1 MTRVADEAEL
11 AEACAVLE
19 DVMGEVGERPCPPGA
34 LRTACAT
41 ARAAIAGAEPPFDT
55 MAVAAG
61 LEPEE
66 LPDDDVE
73 LWLAL
78 AAGVVGDAAGPT
90 AELGLLEWLSAVA
103 ALTLWGPGT
112 QADPP
117 ALALCVSEAAEGE
130 ADALILETAFV
141 PVVQRWRALGALE
154 VTERLTPLGW
164 WGLPEAQRRAWGG
177 KPRT

>member
-1 MTRVADEAEL
+1 MADEAEL
-11 AEACAVLE
+11 AEACGVLE

-41 ARAAIAGAEPPFDT
+41 ARAAIANREPPFDA
-55 MAVAAG
+55 MAAAAG
-61 LEPEE
+61 LDAGP
-66 LPDDDVE
+66 LPDDDEE

-78 AAGVVGDAAGPT
+78 AAGVVGNPDGPA
-90 AELGLLEWLSAVA
+90 AELGLLEWLAAHA

-112 QADPP
+112 QADPS

-130 ADALILETAFV
+130 ADTASLEAAFA
-141 PVVQRWRALGALE
+141 PVVQQWRALEALE

-177 KPRT
+177 KPQT

>member
-1 MTRVADEAEL
+1 MADEAEM
-11 AEACAVLE
+11 AEACAVLD

-41 ARAAIAGAEPPFDT
+41 ARAAIANGEAPFAA

-61 LEPEE
+61 LEPGG
-66 LPDDDVE
+66 LPDDDEV

-78 AAGVVGDAAGPT
+78 ATGVVANPEGPT
-90 AELGLLEWLSAVA
+90 AELGLTAWLCTLAG
-103 ALTLWGPGT
+103 LTLWGPGT

-117 ALALCVSEAAEGE
+117 ALALCVSEGDSDGKGDIPALEAAF
-130 ADALILETAFV
+130 T
-141 PVVQRWRALGALE
+141 PVVQQWRALDALE

-164 WGLPEAQRRAWGG
+164 WGLPEAQRRAWGA
-177 KPRT
+177 KPG

>member
-1 MTRVADEAEL
+1 VATVADDAEL

-19 DVMGEVGERPCPPGA
+19 EVMGEVGERPCPPGA

-41 ARAAIAGAEPPFDT
+41 ARAAIASAEPPFDT
-55 MAVAAG
+55 MAAAAG
-61 LEPEE
+61 LEPDA
-66 LPDDDVE
+66 LPEDDEE

-78 AAGVVGDAAGPT
+78 ATGVVARPDGPT
-90 AELGLLEWLSAVA
+90 AGLGLLEWLSAHA
-103 ALTLWGPGT
+103 ALILWGPGT

-117 ALALCVSEAAEGE
+117 ALAVCVAEAAEGE
-130 ADALILETAFV
+130 ADPATLEAAFA

-164 WGLPEAQRRAWGG
+164 WGLPEAQRRAWGATA
-177 KPRT
+177 R

>member
-1 MTRVADEAEL
+1 MADDEEL
-11 AEACAVLE
+11 AEARAVLVE
-19 DVMGEVGERPCPPGA
+19 VMGEVGDRPCPPGA

-41 ARAAIAGAEPPFDT
+41 ARAAIASAEPPFDT
-55 MAVAAG
+55 MAAAAG
-61 LEPEE
+61 LDPGALPE
-66 LPDDDVE
+66 DDEE

-78 AAGVVGDAAGPT
+78 ATGVVANPDGAAR
-90 AELGLLEWLSAVA
+90 ELRLTEWLCTLAG
-103 ALTLWGPGT
+103 LTLWGPGT

-117 ALALCVSEAAEGE
+117 ALAVCVVEGEGGGQGDVAALEAAF
-130 ADALILETAFV
+130 A

-164 WGLPEAQRRAWGG
+164 WGLPEAQRRAWGA